1 MVAVCP
7 LFFADPQRENPNPE
21 CRNPTGCDGATARRE
36 EFPKFESRN
45 HSYLVG
51 CLQGIVIVDWDQDR
65 MQLYDSSDR
74 KPAEYVMFALAFIGF
89 GIGLGGVI
97 LSLP

>member
-1 MVAVCP
+1 
-7 LFFADPQRENPNPE
+7 
-21 CRNPTGCDGATARRE
+21 
-36 EFPKFESRN
+36 
-45 HSYLVG
+45 
-51 CLQGIVIVDWDQDR
+51 

-97 LSLP
+97 LSLPAAAVFGAVILLLGVAAFRNQPEL